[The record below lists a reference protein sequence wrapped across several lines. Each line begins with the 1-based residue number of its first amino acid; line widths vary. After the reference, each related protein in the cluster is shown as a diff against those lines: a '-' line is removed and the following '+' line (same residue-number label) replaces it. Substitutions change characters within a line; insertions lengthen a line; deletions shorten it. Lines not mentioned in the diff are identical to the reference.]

1 MSDQPYAVF
10 LSRHLQRMCHLI
22 VLLHLKA
29 ASELKHF
36 QLWVQ
41 PERGWVWNNTFW
53 DIWVWKL
60 LLYQERKKKHA
71 VFLLCHIV
79 VLTVIFNMWWLCA
92 KENEGLVSRRSRAQL
107 TLLRLI
113 HCRLCWCLRERDIW
127 FCTHWFPMCHV
138 LFFFFLRGGGGGG
151 VVPQLQMW
159 NFNLTF
165 SVVTLT
171 PMSKCGWLNLL
182 ERWLFLQERGVLLTL
197 VYLSPPNPSLHIH
210 WRSQSVAMWQLFLD
224 QNNYVQSY

>member
-1 MSDQPYAVF
+1 MSFDCVTAFKSCLGAETLSALSSAGERLSLEQHFLGYLGVKIAPLSGEEKKTCCFLTLSYCCFNCDFQYVMIVCEGKWRTSQQAQPCTVNTVTTD
-10 LSRHLQRMCHLI
+10 SLQ
-22 VLLHLKA
+22 
-29 ASELKHF
+29 
-36 QLWVQ
+36 
-41 PERGWVWNNTFW
+41 
-53 DIWVWKL
+53 
-60 LLYQERKKKHA
+60 
-71 VFLLCHIV
+71 V
-79 VLTVIFNMWWLCA
+79 VLVFAWAWHMVLYT
-92 KENEGLVSRRSRAQL
+92 LVSNVPCA
-107 TLLRLI
+107 
-113 HCRLCWCLRERDIW
+113 
-127 FCTHWFPMCHV
+127 V
-138 LFFFFLRGGGGGG
+138 FFFLRGGGGGG

>member
-1 MSDQPYAVF
+1 MWEVGGFWRNGTIDSFISRYVLESLTVTYRSLTWRSRAFQYVSVSLSMSDQPYAVF

-138 LFFFFLRGGGGGG
+138 LFFFFWGVGVGGGGTSAAN
-151 VVPQLQMW
+151 VK
-159 NFNLTF
+159 F
-165 SVVTLT
+165 
-171 PMSKCGWLNLL
+171 
-182 ERWLFLQERGVLLTL
+182 
-197 VYLSPPNPSLHIH
+197 
-210 WRSQSVAMWQLFLD
+210 
-224 QNNYVQSY
+224 